1 MQPEQHEHLFIN
13 GGMDEKDM
21 VHVYNGLLL
30 SHKKKNNTICSN
42 MGDLKTVILSEVSQT
57 QKDKHD
63 ITYMWNLKK
72 RVQMYLHT
80 KQM

>member
-1 MQPEQHEHLFIN
+1 MFIN
-13 GGMDEKDM
+13 GGMDGKDV

-42 MGDLKTVILSEVSQT
+42 MGDLETVILSEVSQT

-80 KQM
+80 EVE

>member
-1 MQPEQHEHLFIN
+1 
-13 GGMDEKDM
+13 
-21 VHVYNGLLL
+21 
-30 SHKKKNNTICSN
+30 
-42 MGDLKTVILSEVSQT
+42 MGDLETVILSEVSQT